1 MKILLNRRLAKHVTN
16 ISFRIFLR
24 NRNLNRGKVHTQ
36 NNLRLKHRRS
46 IFSFIYNT
54 KNENRRES
62 LWEVSFSTIRLTHTN
77 LRAAIPNTL
86 LAERN
91 LSRPYNLC
99 LLPTLCKGSDGKK
112 EQKVFRVT

>member
-46 IFSFIYNT
+46 KALFIIQKT
-54 KNENRRES
+54 KID
-62 LWEVSFSTIRLTHTN
+62 VN
-77 LRAAIPNTL
+77 LFGKFH
-86 LAERN
+86 LAQF
-91 LSRPYNLC
+91 
-99 LLPTLCKGSDGKK
+99 G
-112 EQKVFRVT
+112 